1 MYIHYVALL
10 YTEDVLN
17 NDAEPQHTLD
27 NSSTINKED
36 FRCTDQDVYKLNG
49 VYVSCECI
57 S

>member
-1 MYIHYVALL
+1 MHYIALL
-10 YTEDVLN
+10 YTEDYLN
-17 NDAEPQHTLD
+17 NDAEPQHTLN